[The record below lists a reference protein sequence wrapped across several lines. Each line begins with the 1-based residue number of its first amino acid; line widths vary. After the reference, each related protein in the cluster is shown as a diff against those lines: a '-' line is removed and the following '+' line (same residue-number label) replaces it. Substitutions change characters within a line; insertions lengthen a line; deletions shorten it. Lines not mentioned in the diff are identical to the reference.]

1 VFEPRYASTAA
12 HLVERARPGDV
23 VLTLGAGDVT
33 LLAPE
38 VLAQLAD
45 LHPGEVFG
53 PEQPEE

>member
-1 VFEPRYASTAA
+1 
-12 HLVERARPGDV
+12 V

-45 LHPGEVFG
+45 LHPEGVSHRD
-53 PEQPEE
+53 QPDE